1 MKKTM
6 FAAAFVL
13 GFGAIAHAA
22 DGKYQVGLGLYDS
35 IPVSS
40 DFKEYKSSLGFNVYG
55 DYKIND
61 TFAAGVELGDTFG
74 YAYKAD
80 TSIKE
85 KELICGVRGK
95 IGKSMD
101 FGSKKGNVYGIVGI
115 ASHRFSSS
123 GYKTITKVDYNFGAG
138 AQMEIAP
145 QWLVGLEARYHALK
159 ATDQDTGKSLNING
173 IVPTLTFGYSF

>member
-6 FAAAFVL
+6 FAAAL
-13 GFGAIAHAA
+13 ALSFGALAHAA

-35 IPVSS
+35 IPMSS
-40 DFKEYKSSLGFNVYG
+40 DFKDYKSSLGFNVYG

-61 TFAAGVELGDTFG
+61 TFAAGLELGDTFA
-74 YAYKAD
+74 YTYKAD

-85 KELICGVRGK
+85 NELVCGVRGK

-101 FGSKKGNVYGIVGI
+101 FGSKKGNIYGIVGI
-115 ASHRFSSS
+115 ASHRASSA
-123 GYKTITKVDYNFGAG
+123 GYKTVTKVGYNLGAG

-145 QWLVGLEARYHALK
+145 QWLVGLEVRYHAFK
-159 ATDQDTGKSLNING
+159 MTDQDTGESLNING
-173 IVPTLTFGYSF
+173 IAPTLTVGYSF